1 MASDDK
7 TEQRIADLEIQ
18 MAHQSETIDALN
30 EAVVEQWKTIDRLSR
45 QIKVLNEQLVSLED
59 DASSHKVTKP
69 PHY

>member
-18 MAHQSETIDALN
+18 MAHQSETIDTLN

-45 QIKVLNEQLVSLED
+45 QVKVLNEQLVSLED
-59 DASSHKVTKP
+59 DALAHKVTKP